1 MTDKH
6 REPRGYRSSGLYALQ
21 TRLAMVDE
29 GQDWTDALG
38 PAVGQALRVWR
49 ADLIDALGG
58 EAAVSPQ
65 VRALVEVAVRT
76 HLMLESVD
84 AYILSLPT
92 LVNVETKS
100 IYPVVLERRRLADGL
115 VRCLVLLG
123 LEWTATPVPKLR
135 DLLRA
140 AGEGE
145 TS

>member
-1 MTDKH
+1 MTDEH
-6 REPRGYRSSGLYALQ
+6 RRPREYRSSGIYALQ
-21 TRLAMVDE
+21 TRLAMVED
-29 GQDWTDALG
+29 GQEWTDALG

-49 ADLIDALGG
+49 SDLIEALGG

-135 DLLRA
+135 DLLLA

-145 TS
+145 TR